1 MHINICTYIY
11 IYWLIVVQPA
21 KTSELC
27 ALYFFYQK
35 DVVDVNS
42 KFFSLLLRWLKSSK
56 TEIWGFCLRIH
67 AAFAHHWHDFPC
79 AIVWGNDVFIS
90 NIRLVESTNKQIKQT
105 NITCIYIYRERDTM
119 WGALAMSWFITPI
132 NYTYGDHKQGVIGVI
147 NQLRYLGGP
156 TL

>member
-1 MHINICTYIY
+1 MGHMHINICTYIY
-11 IYWLIVVQPA
+11 IYIVVQPA

-42 KFFSLLLRWLKSSK
+42 KFFSLLLRWLRPSK
-56 TEIWGFCLRIH
+56 TEIWWFCLRIH

-105 NITCIYIYRERDTM
+105 HITYISYIYIDTM
-119 WGALAMSWFITPI
+119 WGPLAMSWFITPI
-132 NYTYGDHKQGVIGVI
+132 NYTYGDHKQE
-147 NQLRYLGGP
+147 LLE
-156 TL
+156 L